1 MQKRF
6 AGMNPNCEVREAMTQ
21 TTRLFAP
28 AIIHP
33 CQNFLPMRTVETTVR
48 THEM

>member
-6 AGMNPNCEVREAMTQ
+6 AGMNPNCAVRTPITQ
-21 TTRLFAP
+21 TITLLAP
-28 AIIHP
+28 ATIHP
-33 CQNFLPMRTVETTVR
+33 CQNFLPMRMVESIVR

>member
-6 AGMNPNCEVREAMTQ
+6 AGMNPNCAVREAMTQ

-33 CQNFLPMRTVETTVR
+33 CQNFLPMRMVERTVR